1 MRVLRLLAVLAMV
14 LGTGVVP
21 ASASP
26 AGRGARPAAH
36 RPVGFF
42 DSLGQLFVS
51 FLTKEGCRID
61 PLGHC
66 ITSSVTT
73 EEGCRI
79 DPWGRCLG
87 STPTTDTGCRIDPL
101 GGGCLPGQ

>member
-36 RPVGFF
+36 RPAGFF
-42 DSLGQLFVS
+42 DSLGQLFVNA
-51 FLTKEGCRID
+51 LTKAGCTID
-61 PLGHC
+61 PWGHC

-73 EEGCRI
+73 EEGCGI

-87 STPTTDTGCRIDPL
+87 STPTTDAGCTIDPL
-101 GGGCLPGQ
+101 GGGCLSGQ